1 MVCLKIPCWCHLHF
15 YLYVSVTCTLPSV
28 GITVDS
34 QLSMCCPLFSV
45 CMNEKADLATHVL
58 DFVSSL
64 YELTYAQFLFCFVPI
79 SEVQGLAAGGAEQS
93 VSNRDEHVPSIER
106 RKTYIVGTE

>member
-1 MVCLKIPCWCHLHF
+1 
-15 YLYVSVTCTLPSV
+15 
-28 GITVDS
+28 
-34 QLSMCCPLFSV
+34 
-45 CMNEKADLATHVL
+45 MNEKADLATHVL
-58 DFVSSL
+58 YFVSSL